1 MIISS
6 HSFQYIV
13 SDQTCYLSAA
23 TETFPQRICFS
34 FLERIKS
41 EYVKNYAGKGKL
53 KNLESFMAT
62 ELV

>member
-1 MIISS
+1 M
-6 HSFQYIV
+6 